1 MKHVDIEYLVYRH
14 RDMWHWISHQIMKS
28 GCCLDVECLKEQYIT
43 HFESRE
49 FCLTLSKS
57 GFCYLCY
64 LSNLLSDLADMEGS
78 RVHACIFCRKC
89 IPTYEDKCGS
99 SIGRCLNGLYRDVLF
114 PGKSYKYQAFVA
126 YRISTIVIDM
136 EKAKQMFGIDKSE

>member
-1 MKHVDIEYLVYRH
+1 MKKVDIEYLVYRH
-14 RDMWHWISHQIMKS
+14 RDMWNWISHQIMKS
-28 GCCLDVECLKEQYIT
+28 RRCLDVEGLKEQYIKY
-43 HFESRE
+43 FENRE

-64 LSNLLSDLADMEGS
+64 LSNLLSDLATMEDS
-78 RVHACIFCRKC
+78 RVHACIFCSKC
-89 IPTYEDKCGS
+89 IPTYEYKCAS
-99 SIGRCLNGLYRDVLF
+99 SISRCLNGLYRDVLF

-126 YRISTIVIDM
+126 YGISTLEIDM